1 MKGKL
6 HRFTLEG
13 RPCACFVPQGQG
25 PFPLAVLCGWSLG
38 DKLPLFAQELP
49 PVLLFS
55 AQGDGDR
62 DFTPWPAPG
71 VREGEV
77 FSGEGAAYLRF
88 LTETA
93 LPYLEAAW
101 SASPRREDRAILGYS
116 LGGLFALWGQAQ
128 SGAFQTAGSLSGS
141 LWYPGWL
148 DYLKSHSPRPGERI
162 YLSLGDREEFG
173 GPALLRAVGD
183 CTRRTY
189 ALYEQAG
196 IHTVLEW
203 NKGGHGKSVDARWK
217 KALAWVCR
225 AVDEKEGGRKSR

>member
-38 DKLPLFAQELP
+38 ERLPLFAQELP

-93 LPYLEAAW
+93 LPHLEAAW
-101 SASPRREDRAILGYS
+101 SASPRRS
-116 LGGLFALWGQAQ
+116 
-128 SGAFQTAGSLSGS
+128 
-141 LWYPGWL
+141 
-148 DYLKSHSPRPGERI
+148 
-162 YLSLGDREEFG
+162 
-173 GPALLRAVGD
+173 
-183 CTRRTY
+183 
-189 ALYEQAG
+189 
-196 IHTVLEW
+196 
-203 NKGGHGKSVDARWK
+203 
-217 KALAWVCR
+217 
-225 AVDEKEGGRKSR
+225 